1 MLTSSPLLF
10 HIRFLVYKIIHL
22 FITHYRA
29 PSVCLARPSP
39 RDSKARSLLSKGLG
53 SSKKRWTKKPVTK
66 TVSAAINATETE
78 QLGEKRRGKRR
89 GTDSR

>member
-1 MLTSSPLLF
+1 MLF

-29 PSVCLARPSP
+29 PGVSLAHPSP

-66 TVSAAINATETE
+66 TVSAVINAETE
-78 QLGEKRRGKRR
+78 QLGEKQRRKRRR